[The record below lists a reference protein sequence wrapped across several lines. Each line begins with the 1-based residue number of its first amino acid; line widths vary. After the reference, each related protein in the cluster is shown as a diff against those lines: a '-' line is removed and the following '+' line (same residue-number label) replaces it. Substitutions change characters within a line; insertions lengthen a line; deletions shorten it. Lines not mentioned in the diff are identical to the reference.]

1 MLYTRSEVLL
11 LRAVVQRMMSIVC
24 SRRYK
29 VHIDMITYACCLYM
43 LCIYSYHHHQSKVV
57 CTQDD
62 TVTVAVFHD
71 IANSTVTYSRNQE
84 YMRSFLEAARSEF
97 CRLYSTQVHGMRPKL
112 KKFADGVG
120 EQTELQ
126 DLQEVYAGFSAT
138 VDQLRTVC
146 FPQADDHREELG
158 RSS

>member
-1 MLYTRSEVLL
+1 MLVDHPYNHT
-11 LRAVVQRMMSIVC
+11 
-24 SRRYK
+24 
-29 VHIDMITYACCLYM
+29 HIT
-43 LCIYSYHHHQSKVV
+43 HNQVV